1 MKKIVLIVCL
11 VLIQVVGWS
20 CYGQDLGLKSAD
32 SLEVWTVP
40 KSKSA
45 EIQASILKYPILVK
59 ENEALINLGK
69 SKERYFEF
77 QKDSLIAINKRQIKK
92 VKKAKLFGNL
102 KTGLVAGIG
111 AILILK

>member
-1 MKKIVLIVCL
+1 
-11 VLIQVVGWS
+11 
-20 CYGQDLGLKSAD
+20 LKSVND
-32 SLEVWTVP
+32 SLEIWKVP

-45 EIQASILKYPILVK
+45 EIKGYILKYPILVK

-69 SKERYFEF
+69 SKDKYFDF
-77 QKDSLIAINKRQIKK
+77 QKDSLIAINRKQLKK
-92 VKKAKLFGNL
+92 VKNAKLFGNL